1 MQNGSGFLC
10 PALWSYRPGYIR
22 CRGIHR
28 FPNQA
33 ASNIARGRPSAL
45 PSIEPPLAASL
56 FHSLQ
61 RHTMIT
67 TIAQAL
73 FDRLIDA
80 FPPDRTYGHTDI
92 RRDPMPGALADY
104 LEQVLHMKLR
114 DALPESNLQNS
125 WVDLQA
131 AEAQEAHTHF
141 MEVLKRHQ
149 AFPAFVWAD
158 FLKNACQ
165 QTLYLVIQPTASL
178 IDSVFDPLG
187 NPVRVD
193 TIRDR
198 MGLYPAKIPYREVL
212 EAWLEEQGDEPVGRD
227 RFEAF
232 LYRADRQLASDS
244 SPQDWLRLFDPL
256 VKVLATAGYREAPTE
271 FVEAFLH
278 EKGAETTWRR
288 LEQQYGSETSISFD
302 ELEVFFVSGVSK
314 SGESARKAASAPTRP
329 AERRQEPQPL
339 WKQFA
344 QGRDD
349 ISPTAE
355 SSAPSS
361 PAERTNH
368 PAEPLWKQFRTI
380 SPPVTGEKAPE
391 EAVATEQVPEGTGA
405 PVEVETV
412 TQPEPS
418 VRIFTLERSH
428 FVPSEDESVAPD
440 VPMDTSEAPTGL
452 IGLEHTVL
460 GKRGA
465 RNRDLFVQCLFH
477 GKEQAYEA
485 VLQRLEGARDW
496 SEASQTIANEV
507 FLKHQVNIYSPP
519 AVTFTEAV
527 EARYRT

>member
-1 MQNGSGFLC
+1 
-10 PALWSYRPGYIR
+10 
-22 CRGIHR
+22 
-28 FPNQA
+28 
-33 ASNIARGRPSAL
+33 
-45 PSIEPPLAASL
+45 
-56 FHSLQ
+56 
-61 RHTMIT
+61 MIT

-80 FPPDRTYGHTDI
+80 FPPDRTYGRSDI
-92 RRDPMPGALADY
+92 RRDPMPEALADY

-114 DALPESNLQNS
+114 DAFPEHDLQDS

-131 AEAQEAHTHF
+131 AEVQEAHSRF
-141 MEVLKRHQ
+141 MEVMKRHP

-187 NPVRVD
+187 TPVRVD
-193 TIRDR
+193 TMRDR
-198 MGLYPAKIPYREVL
+198 MGLYPAKIPYREAL
-212 EAWLEEQGDEPVGRD
+212 ETWLDEQGDEPIGRD

-232 LYRADRQLASDS
+232 LCQADLQLASES
-244 SPQDWLRLFDPL
+244 SPEEWLRLFDPL
-256 VKVLATAGYREAPTE
+256 VNVLATAGYREVPTE
-271 FVEAFLH
+271 FVEAFLQ
-278 EKGAETTWRR
+278 EKGAETMLRR
-288 LEQQYGSETSISFD
+288 LEQQFGSEENISFD
-302 ELEVFFVSGVSK
+302 ELEMLFVSGTAK
-314 SGESARKAASAPTRP
+314 SAEAVTKAASASARP

-339 WKQFA
+339 WKRFA
-344 QGRDD
+344 QGRDEVSSTSG
-349 ISPTAE
+349 SP
-355 SSAPSS
+355 APSS
-361 PAERTNH
+361 PVNGVNNS
-368 PAEPLWKQFRTI
+368 AEPRWKQFRAS
-380 SPPVTGEKAPE
+380 SPPEADEEVLEK
-391 EAVATEQVPEGTGA
+391 AVATERTSTENGA

-412 TQPEPS
+412 AQPEPS

-428 FVPSEDESVAPD
+428 SVLSEHDSVVPEAAPD
-440 VPMDTSEAPTGL
+440 ASEGPAGL
-452 IGLEHTVL
+452 TGLEHTVL
-460 GKRGA
+460 GERGA

-527 EARYRT
+527 EARYCT